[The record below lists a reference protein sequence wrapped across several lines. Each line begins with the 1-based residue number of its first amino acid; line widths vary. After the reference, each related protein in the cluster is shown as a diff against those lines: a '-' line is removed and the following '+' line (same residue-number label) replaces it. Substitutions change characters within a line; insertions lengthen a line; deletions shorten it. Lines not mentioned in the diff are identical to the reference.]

1 MAITTDILTK
11 LIYIDSDFISSIYEE
26 VKKVSPKTQFSKTQ
40 GIKADGSIKIF
51 SAGVQSQETKSF
63 TLSSFEMLK
72 DIYDE
77 LENYPQFKPK
87 DFKNYKGTQ
96 TVWFNGEFTMGE
108 WVGTKNEA
116 TSEAEIQTHIM
127 YEIKG
132 KDYDY
137 ALLAQPQLFSS
148 NIGSLI
154 EASPA
159 IRRYIGIP
167 IKAFGRVLYYL
178 EDANRFVVTPYLI
191 IETEK

>member
-1 MAITTDILTK
+1 MPVIQNIISQ
-11 LIYIDSDFISSIYEE
+11 LIYLDSDFISLVYENITNE
-26 VKKVSPKTQFSKTQ
+26 SPQTYFSKTQ
-40 GIKADGSIKIF
+40 GNKGDGYDDLF
-51 SAGVQSQETKSF
+51 SSDIQSKETKSF
-63 TLSSFEMLK
+63 NKSSLAMIK

-77 LENYPQFKPK
+77 LKKYPQFESK
-87 DFKNYKGTQ
+87 DFKNYEGTQ
-96 TVWFNGEFTMGE
+96 TVWFDGQFTMGE
-108 WVGTKNEA
+108 WINSKNAGTEKEEKQN
-116 TSEAEIQTHIM
+116 HIM

-132 KDYDY
+132 KDCDY

-167 IKAFGRVLYYL
+167 IKALGRVLYYL

-191 IETEK
+191 IESEK